1 MKEHDW
7 MKLYADAEK
16 FMKKVGGTDFNIK
29 TNIKTE
35 RWGEAL
41 VTVDI
46 PKRNNPIAIMRMDAN
61 EYCSRCRGFR
71 RDGKLYLT
79 YMLRIEKINVED

>member
-29 TNIKTE
+29 TNRKMGRGTCDG
-35 RWGEAL
+35 RH
-41 VTVDI
+41 
-46 PKRNNPIAIMRMDAN
+46 PKKKQSYCNN
-61 EYCSRCRGFR
+61 E
-71 RDGKLYLT
+71 DGC
-79 YMLRIEKINVED
+79 E

>member
-29 TNIKTE
+29 RNRKTG
-35 RWGEAL
+35 RG
-41 VTVDI
+41 TCDGRHS
-46 PKRNNPIAIMRMDAN
+46 KKKQSYCNN
-61 EYCSRCRGFR
+61 E
-71 RDGKLYLT
+71 DG
-79 YMLRIEKINVED
+79 RE